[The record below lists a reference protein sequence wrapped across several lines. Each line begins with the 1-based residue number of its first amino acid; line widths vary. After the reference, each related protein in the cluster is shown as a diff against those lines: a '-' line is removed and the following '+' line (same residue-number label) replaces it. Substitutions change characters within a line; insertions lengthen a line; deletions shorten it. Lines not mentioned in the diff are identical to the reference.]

1 LRLSERSERS
11 ERSEFRNATTGR
23 AAQGS
28 RRAAA
33 TAAVK
38 RSRPTARS
46 SARAH
51 FIELPSRCRRCLKY
65 ILALDDAQTPA
76 DKAKRTET
84 I

>member
-11 ERSEFRNATTGR
+11 ERSEFRNATAGR

-38 RSRPTARS
+38 RRKPP
-46 SARAH
+46 AH
-51 FIELPSRCRRCLKY
+51 GFA
-65 ILALDDAQTPA
+65 ALDNRSEHCNAHRFDA
-76 DKAKRTET
+76 
-84 I
+84 